1 MNKRVAS
8 TWQITKQTFK
18 EFIDD
23 NPLDYAAII
32 GFYTIFSLPAV
43 LIITIRIAGAVFG
56 QEAVKGEVVKQLGG
70 IVGQNSATQF
80 QSIIENAAVSD
91 ATTIGTIV
99 GVATMIFSATTVFVA
114 LQDSLNAMW
123 EVKAKVEKGWLKLLI
138 GRVLSLAMVIS
149 MGFLLLVS
157 LSIDVALGIVYDFLR
172 QQFSGIAVYF
182 ITIGNILVSTII
194 STVIFAAIY
203 RVLPDAKIRWKNV
216 WVGAIVTAILF
227 VLGKYVLNVYFQHDP
242 LADTYGAAGSLVLI
256 LVWVYYTAVI
266 FLFGAE
272 FTQVYSKAHD
282 KKIEPDDTA
291 VKVKKKE
298 VEIDTDT
305 GKVEV
310 KEKEK
315 GDSL

>member
-70 IVGQNSATQF
+70 IVGRNSATQF
-80 QSIIENAAVSD
+80 QNIIENAAISD

-123 EVKAKVEKGWLKLLI
+123 EVKAKIEKGWLKLLV

-149 MGFLLLVS
+149 MGFSLLVS
-157 LSIDVALGIVYDFLR
+157 LSIDVALGIVYDFMR
-172 QQFSGIAVYF
+172 QQFSGIAIYL
-182 ITIGNILVSTII
+182 ITIGNILVSIVI

-216 WVGAIVTAILF
+216 WVGAFVTAILF
-227 VLGKYVLNVYFQHDP
+227 VLGKYVLNIYFQHDP

-282 KKIEPDDTA
+282 KTIEPDDTA

-310 KEKEK
+310 KSKEK